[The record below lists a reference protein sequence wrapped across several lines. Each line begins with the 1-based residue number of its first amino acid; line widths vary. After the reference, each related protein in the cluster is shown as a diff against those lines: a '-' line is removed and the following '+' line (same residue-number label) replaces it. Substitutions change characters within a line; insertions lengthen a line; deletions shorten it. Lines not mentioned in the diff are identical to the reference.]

1 MDKLVTE
8 YIWLLRQ
15 PEASIKFSH
24 QSRYFFN
31 SKHQSNSRAG
41 LEINQCEQVLARNF
55 SQADS
60 PATFPPPQPHAPPP
74 EINPF
79 RKLQGTPHQEPTH
92 GREYKGSRAANK
104 CSDQDHSNLRVLYPR
119 TMQVGIFNHL

>member
-41 LEINQCEQVLARNF
+41 LEINQCEQVLARKF

-79 RKLQGTPHQEPTH
+79 RKLQGTSV
-92 GREYKGSRAANK
+92 GRWQGIGLVRGTPLEHPSHNTPSGS
-104 CSDQDHSNLRVLYPR
+104 V
-119 TMQVGIFNHL
+119 

>member
-15 PEASIKFSH
+15 PEASVKFSH

-31 SKHQSNSRAG
+31 SNHQSNSRAG
-41 LEINQCEQVLARNF
+41 LEINQCEQVLARKF

-79 RKLQGTPHQEPTH
+79 RKLQGKLEEQ
-92 GREYKGSRAANK
+92 A
-104 CSDQDHSNLRVLYPR
+104 LIRV
-119 TMQVGIFNHL
+119 VA

>member
-15 PEASIKFSH
+15 PEASVKFSH

-79 RKLQGTPHQEPTH
+79 RKLQGKKLDARCARGALKRYIQLVVCN
-92 GREYKGSRAANK
+92 S
-104 CSDQDHSNLRVLYPR
+104 L
-119 TMQVGIFNHL
+119 

>member
-1 MDKLVTE
+1 MNKLVTE
-8 YIWLLRQ
+8 YIWLLRR

-41 LEINQCEQVLARNF
+41 LEINQCEQVLARKF

-60 PATFPPPQPHAPPP
+60 PPPP
-74 EINPF
+74 ETGDARKHAHALELAEGVNF
-79 RKLQGTPHQEPTH
+79 R
-92 GREYKGSRAANK
+92 GRGVR
-104 CSDQDHSNLRVLYPR
+104 
-119 TMQVGIFNHL
+119 

>member
-15 PEASIKFSH
+15 PEASVKVSH

-41 LEINQCEQVLARNF
+41 LEINQCEQVLARKF

-79 RKLQGTPHQEPTH
+79 RKLQGMVAES
-92 GREYKGSRAANK
+92 YN
-104 CSDQDHSNLRVLYPR
+104 R
-119 TMQVGIFNHL
+119 TWAQVR